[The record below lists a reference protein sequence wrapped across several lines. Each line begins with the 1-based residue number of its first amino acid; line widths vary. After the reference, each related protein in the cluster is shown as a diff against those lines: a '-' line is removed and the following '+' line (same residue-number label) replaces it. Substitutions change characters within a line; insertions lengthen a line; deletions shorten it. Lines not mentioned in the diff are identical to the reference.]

1 MANNIKIPAIPT
13 HEVRF
18 EKGTLQFNILS
29 GCAYSTDTKGFTG
42 GDWVKA
48 HIKTKE
54 GAPVR
59 IKLDGGELVV
69 EKLTDYLV
77 EKSTGNLVG
86 GKMVEI
92 ARFNICE

>member
-13 HEVRF
+13 REVRF
-18 EKGTLQFNILS
+18 EKGTLKFDILS
-29 GCAYSTDTKGFTG
+29 GCAYIPDMDGFTG
-42 GDWVKA
+42 GDWVNA

-54 GAPVR
+54 GEPVW
-59 IKLDGGELVV
+59 IKLDAGELVV

-77 EKSTGNLVG
+77 EQSTGNLIG
-86 GKMVEI
+86 GKIVEI

>member
-1 MANNIKIPAIPT
+1 MANIEIPAIPT
-13 HEVRF
+13 SDVHF

-29 GCAYSTDTKGFTG
+29 GCAYFPSAKGFTG

-48 HIKTKE
+48 HIKTKDGE
-54 GAPVR
+54 PVR

-69 EKLTDYLV
+69 EKLVNYLV
-77 EKSTGNLVG
+77 EESTGNLVG
-86 GKMVEI
+86 GESVEI

>member
-1 MANNIKIPAIPT
+1 MANIKIPAILT
-13 HEVRF
+13 REVRF

-29 GCAYSTDTKGFTG
+29 GCAYCPDVKGFTG

-48 HIKTKE
+48 HIKTNE
-54 GAPVR
+54 GEPVW

-69 EKLTDYLV
+69 QKLVNYLV

-86 GKMVEI
+86 GKFVEI
-92 ARFNICE
+92 ARFNVCE